1 MQSEINLIF
10 DLFNKIGRDIAGRKV
25 VFTWDNWGLAMPE
38 ATSILQELDDAIVKG
53 SAESRERALWHAT
66 DLLIAGRY
74 SDNDIWIFGEVIG
87 RLAEEI
93 EVVARARLAKRLA
106 HSSNAP
112 TNVIRRLAFDDSIA
126 VAGPVLRHSEQLDSK
141 TLIANIR
148 CKGEVHLLAISK
160 RKALAES
167 VTDELVTRG
176 SKEVVNSVATN
187 SGARFSNFGFL
198 HMVKRSQNDSILAEN
213 LGLRKDIPR
222 HVFHQLISKASQDVK
237 TKLERERPDLAALI
251 QTSVTDLA
259 GTLHSKFGPASKD
272 YFHAKRTVALQY
284 QSGSLNE
291 RSILEYAL
299 SHKIAEV
306 AVGLSLLCSL
316 PVEVVERALLDN
328 NSELTLVLAKALNF
342 SWETAM
348 SLLFLGASNHRISTG
363 HLNSMK
369 DQFARLNA
377 EASQG
382 VLRFYRS
389 RKGEAAAESELH
401 RLPQLHA

>member
-1 MQSEINLIF
+1 
-10 DLFNKIGRDIAGRKV
+10 
-25 VFTWDNWGLAMPE
+25 MPE

-112 TNVIRRLAFDDSIA
+112 TNVIRRLAFDNSIA
-126 VAGPVLRHSEQLDSK
+126 VAGPVLRHSEQLEFEEL
-141 TLIANIR
+141 LIANIR

-187 SGARFSNFGFL
+187 GGARFSNFGFL

-284 QSGSLNE
+284 QSGNLNE

-382 VLRFYRS
+382 VLRLYRS
-389 RKGEAAAESELH
+389 RNGEAAAEIRVAPPAATARVVVVL
-401 RLPQLHA
+401 LQK

>member
-1 MQSEINLIF
+1 
-10 DLFNKIGRDIAGRKV
+10 
-25 VFTWDNWGLAMPE
+25 MPE
-38 ATSILQELDDAIVKG
+38 ATSILQELDDTIVKG

-106 HSSNAP
+106 HSTNAP

-272 YFHAKRTVALQY
+272 YFRAKRTVALQY
-284 QSGSLNE
+284 QSGNLNE

-306 AVGLSLLCSL
+306 AVGLSLLSSL

-348 SLLFLGASNHRISTG
+348 SLLFLSASNHRMFAG
-363 HLNSMK
+363 RLNSIK

-382 VLRFYRS
+382 VLRVYRS
-389 RKGEAAAESELH
+389 RKGEAAAESDLH

>member
-1 MQSEINLIF
+1 
-10 DLFNKIGRDIAGRKV
+10 
-25 VFTWDNWGLAMPE
+25 MPE

-74 SDNDIWIFGEVIG
+74 SDNDIWTFGEVIG

-160 RKALAES
+160 RTVLSES
-167 VTDELVTRG
+167 VTDELVRRG
-176 SKEVVNSVATN
+176 SQVVVNSVATN

-222 HVFHQLISKASQDVK
+222 HVFHQLISKASEDVK
-237 TKLERERPDLAALI
+237 RKLQQERPDLAALI
-251 QTSVTDLA
+251 ETSVTDLA
-259 GTLHSKFGPASKD
+259 GALHSKFGPASKD
-272 YFHAKRTVALQY
+272 YFHAKRTVTLQHQY
-284 QSGSLNE
+284 GNLNE
-291 RSILEYAL
+291 KSVLEYAL
-299 SHKIAEV
+299 SHKIEDV
-306 AVGLSLLCSL
+306 VVGLSLLCSL

-328 NSELTLVLAKALNF
+328 NSELTLMLAKSLNF

-348 SLLFLGASNHRISTG
+348 SLLFLGAKNHRLSAG
-363 HLNSMK
+363 DLNSMK
-369 DQFARLNA
+369 DKFARLNA

-382 VLRFYRS
+382 VLRVYRS
-389 RKGEAAAESELH
+389 RKGEAAAGSEPR
-401 RLPQLHA
+401 RLPQMHAQ

>member
-10 DLFNKIGRDIAGRKV
+10 DLFDKIGRDIAGRKV

-38 ATSILQELDDAIVKG
+38 ATSILQELDNAIVKG

-74 SDNDIWIFGEVIG
+74 SDNDIWIFGEAIG

-176 SKEVVNSVATN
+176 SKEVVN
-187 SGARFSNFGFL
+187 
-198 HMVKRSQNDSILAEN
+198 
-213 LGLRKDIPR
+213 
-222 HVFHQLISKASQDVK
+222 
-237 TKLERERPDLAALI
+237 
-251 QTSVTDLA
+251 
-259 GTLHSKFGPASKD
+259 
-272 YFHAKRTVALQY
+272 
-284 QSGSLNE
+284 
-291 RSILEYAL
+291 
-299 SHKIAEV
+299 
-306 AVGLSLLCSL
+306 
-316 PVEVVERALLDN
+316 
-328 NSELTLVLAKALNF
+328 
-342 SWETAM
+342 
-348 SLLFLGASNHRISTG
+348 
-363 HLNSMK
+363 
-369 DQFARLNA
+369 
-377 EASQG
+377 
-382 VLRFYRS
+382 
-389 RKGEAAAESELH
+389 
-401 RLPQLHA
+401 

>member
-1 MQSEINLIF
+1 
-10 DLFNKIGRDIAGRKV
+10 
-25 VFTWDNWGLAMPE
+25 MPE
-38 ATSILQELDDAIVKG
+38 ATSILQELDDAIIKG

-66 DLLIAGRY
+66 NLLIAGQY
-74 SDNDIWIFGEVIG
+74 SDNEIWIFGEVIG

-93 EVVARARLAKRLA
+93 EVVARTRLAKQLA
-106 HSSNAP
+106 HTKNAP

-148 CKGEVHLLAISK
+148 CKGEFHLLAISK
-160 RKALAES
+160 RIALAEN

-176 SKEVVNSVATN
+176 SKEVVNSIATN

-213 LGLRKDIPR
+213 LGLRRDIPR
-222 HVFHQLISKASQDVK
+222 QVFHQLISRASEDVK
-237 TKLERERPDLAALI
+237 RKLEQERPDLAAQI
-251 QTSVTDLA
+251 QASVTDLTGA
-259 GTLHSKFGPASKD
+259 LHSKFGPASKD

-284 QSGSLNE
+284 RCGNLNE
-291 RSILEYAL
+291 KSILEYAL
-299 SHKIAEV
+299 SHKIENV

-316 PVEVVERALLDN
+316 PAELVERTLLDN

-348 SLLFLGASNHRISTG
+348 SLLFLSAKNHRISTG
-363 HLNSMK
+363 HLSGMR

-377 EASQG
+377 EASQS
-382 VLRFYRS
+382 VLRLYRS
-389 RKGEAAAESELH
+389 RKIEAAAESDLH
-401 RLPQLHA
+401 RLPELHAQKGF

>member
-1 MQSEINLIF
+1 
-10 DLFNKIGRDIAGRKV
+10 
-25 VFTWDNWGLAMPE
+25 MPE
-38 ATSILQELDDAIVKG
+38 AASILQELDDAIAKG

-74 SDNDIWIFGEVIG
+74 SDNEIWIFGEVIG

-93 EVVARARLAKRLA
+93 EVVARARLANRLA
-106 HSSNAP
+106 HSNNAP

-126 VAGPVLRHSEQLDSK
+126 VAGPVLRHSEQLDAR
-141 TLIANIR
+141 TFIANIR
-148 CKGEVHLLAISK
+148 CKSEVHLLAISK

-176 SKEVVNSVATN
+176 SKEVLNSVATN
-187 SGARFSNFGFL
+187 SGARVSNFGFL
-198 HMVKRSQNDSILAEN
+198 HMVKRSENNSILAES

-222 HVFHQLISKASQDVK
+222 HVFHQLISKASEDVK
-237 TKLERERPDLAALI
+237 RKLEQERPDLAGLI

-259 GTLHSKFGPASKD
+259 GALHSKFGPASKD
-272 YFHAKRTVALQY
+272 YFQAKRTVALQY
-284 QSGSLNE
+284 QHGNLNE
-291 RSILEYAL
+291 KSILEYAL
-299 SHKIAEV
+299 SHKIEDV

-316 PVEVVERALLDN
+316 PVEVVERALLDT

-348 SLLFLGASNHRISTG
+348 SLLFLGAKDHRISTG
-363 HLNSMK
+363 QLDSMK
-369 DQFARLNA
+369 REFARLNA

-389 RKGEAAAESELH
+389 RKEEAAAESDLR
-401 RLPQLHA
+401 RLPQLHAQ